1 MDRFGSRWILLAG
14 NIGLA
19 AGIVLVSRSS
29 ASIADFYWR
38 FAVAGLFG
46 TMAATGMVSK
56 IVSDWF
62 DARRGLMLG
71 ITAGVGNGVGATIM
85 PILAGVLLT
94 FYGWRTAYLV
104 IGLVV
109 LLAAPF
115 IAFWLR
121 EAPPHTSQG
130 PQDRAGRR
138 AAPGRGGAHPRVLA
152 DAGGDCRRG
161 GRDDGDVHPCRPAAH
176 RPRGKP
182 RRSDR
187 GGGDLRARHCRV
199 AGRHRRPARP
209 LAHPRLILPMYAS
222 AIAGMLMLQFL
233 TGSVAILGAGVLLGI
248 GMGAEYGALSYFVSR
263 YFGLRHFG
271 AIVGVFYAVVA
282 FIQGVAPALMDVSFD
297 HSGTYAIATLTIVGA
312 LVLGMVLLALLPHPD
327 RMEPVQTAIPAQTA
341 TDSRRAARWPFPWIG
356 TASMSLVVFGSINCD
371 VVMRVAHLPRPGETL
386 CAQSHDL
393 LPGGKGANQAT
404 AAALQGCRRSCWAR
418 WARMPMARRCWPRW
432 RWPGSIPPRFPMC
445 PARPGWPMSSWAKTA
460 KTRS

>member
-1 MDRFGSRWILLAG
+1 MSSSPAPHLAAIHVAIAATIANTLCMTAAISATIGVFLVPIATEFGWPRAAVSGVLGLISVISAIAYPLAGRAMDRFGSRWILLAG
-14 NIGLA
+14 NVGLA

-104 IGLVV
+104 IGLIV

-121 EAPPHTSQG
+121 EAPTPTRQG
-130 PQDRAGRR
+130 PQGRAGRR

-176 RPRGKP
+176 RPRGEP

-187 GGGDLRARHCRV
+187 VVVTFALV
-199 AGRHRRPARP
+199 TAGWQVVTGALLDRWRT
-209 LAHPRLILPMYAS
+209 PRLILPMYAS

-341 TDSRRAARWPFPWIG
+341 TDSPSGGALAL
-356 TASMSLVVFGSINCD
+356 SL
-371 VVMRVAHLPRPGETL
+371 
-386 CAQSHDL
+386 
-393 LPGGKGANQAT
+393 
-404 AAALQGCRRSCWAR
+404 
-418 WARMPMARRCWPRW
+418 
-432 RWPGSIPPRFPMC
+432 
-445 PARPGWPMSSWAKTA
+445 
-460 KTRS
+460 

>member
-1 MDRFGSRWILLAG
+1 MGSTRLDPLQGNRSADVVIPAPHLAAIHVAIAATIANTLCMTAAISATIGVFLVPIATEFGWPRAAVSGVLGLISVISAIAYPLAGRAMDRFGSRWILLAG

-121 EAPPHTSQG
+121 KPPPPHT
-130 PQDRAGRR
+130 
-138 AAPGRGGAHPRVLA
+138 PR
-152 DAGGDCRRG
+152 
-161 GRDDGDVHPCRPAAH
+161 
-176 RPRGKP
+176 
-182 RRSDR
+182 
-187 GGGDLRARHCRV
+187 
-199 AGRHRRPARP
+199 
-209 LAHPRLILPMYAS
+209 
-222 AIAGMLMLQFL
+222 
-233 TGSVAILGAGVLLGI
+233 T
-248 GMGAEYGALSYFVSR
+248 
-263 YFGLRHFG
+263 
-271 AIVGVFYAVVA
+271 
-282 FIQGVAPALMDVSFD
+282 
-297 HSGTYAIATLTIVGA
+297 
-312 LVLGMVLLALLPHPD
+312 
-327 RMEPVQTAIPAQTA
+327 
-341 TDSRRAARWPFPWIG
+341 
-356 TASMSLVVFGSINCD
+356 
-371 VVMRVAHLPRPGETL
+371 
-386 CAQSHDL
+386 
-393 LPGGKGANQAT
+393 
-404 AAALQGCRRSCWAR
+404 
-418 WARMPMARRCWPRW
+418 
-432 RWPGSIPPRFPMC
+432 
-445 PARPGWPMSSWAKTA
+445 ARPGRSPGCPWPRRCAPA
-460 KTRS
+460 RSG

>member
-1 MDRFGSRWILLAG
+1 MSSSPTPRVAAIHVAIAATIANTLCMTAAISATIGVFLVPIATEFGWPRAAVSGVLGLISVISAIAYPLAGRAMDRFGSRWILLAG

-121 EAPPHTSQG
+121 EAPTPTPVKDRKTG
-130 PQDRAGRR
+130 PVAGLPLAEAVRTRAFWLMLVAI
-138 AAPGRGGAHPRVLA
+138 AAG
-152 DAGGDCRRG
+152 AGGMTAMFTHVVPLLTG
-161 GRDDGDVHPCRPAAH
+161 HGVSLAEATGVVVTFALVTA
-176 RPRGKP
+176 GWQVVTGALL
-182 RRSDR
+182 DR
-187 GGGDLRARHCRV
+187 WRT
-199 AGRHRRPARP
+199 
-209 LAHPRLILPMYAS
+209 PRLILPMYAS

-341 TDSRRAARWPFPWIG
+341 TDSPSGGALAL
-356 TASMSLVVFGSINCD
+356 SL
-371 VVMRVAHLPRPGETL
+371 
-386 CAQSHDL
+386 
-393 LPGGKGANQAT
+393 
-404 AAALQGCRRSCWAR
+404 
-418 WARMPMARRCWPRW
+418 
-432 RWPGSIPPRFPMC
+432 
-445 PARPGWPMSSWAKTA
+445 
-460 KTRS
+460 